1 MQPRFQVG
9 LVELTLFLK
18 ALSITVKE
26 KAITQPVINSSRKA
40 GQNPCLGKCAF
51 QRRRIMQCFFLSLI
65 FSLSSPFCSAQGC
78 LCSTGALP
86 ASRYLRVCCDRGV
99 GDRPWVSSLPRSW
112 VLLTQLGIQARLCR
126 HSPLALGDRVAL
138 GTLCFSLSLC

>member
-65 FSLSSPFCSAQGC
+65 FSLSSPFCAAQGC

-86 ASRYLRVCCDRGV
+86 ASRYLCV
-99 GDRPWVSSLPRSW
+99 SLPRSW